1 MEGKRTWGPFTGAM
15 ATVVWKQ
22 HRILLILFLREEP
35 DMRPHLCTVGVWW
48 EAWSPST
55 PALEPGSPGL
65 VIPGHCLCHRA
76 LGWQVTWQLRQ
87 VM

>member
-1 MEGKRTWGPFTGAM
+1 MEGKRTWGPFTGSM

-55 PALEPGSPGL
+55 PSSRAREPRSCHTRSLSLPQGFGL
-65 VIPGHCLCHRA
+65 AGYMA
-76 LGWQVTWQLRQ
+76 A
-87 VM
+87 